1 MPPVAQSI
9 DALWHCFCPRFYA
22 RIFNTPS
29 ATTRRIFPTIAS
41 RPRRQSSRRQY
52 HETRCVKSATQDNL
66 SHQHHDVASGITD
79 DISSDNGSTKLKS
92 VLYEALRKASNKG
105 DMLRVRQLVR
115 SLVEEGAEAPN
126 SLLYTALLLANTDPE
141 YGSPVEVERLLCEME
156 AIGIP
161 PGSIHYHAVL
171 KVGSCFV
178 MEGALLITAQVLSIH
193 PDYLFRNEILDKL
206 QQQWFSLTNDG
217 WHDVIVGLLRE
228 RQIEMVINTLDR
240 MQEEGSKIQAW
251 LLDLVV
257 YTLCNI
263 GEFSQVMTVM
273 RERFNQGELEISGTL
288 WAYIL
293 DTASRALH
301 HELTHYA
308 WTKQVA
314 SEYLSPSSGVCIN
327 VLNTAARCGDYRLA
341 TDVFRILGKR
351 SSALKLYHYEALLES
366 YIKASD
372 IRTALTILTIMLTAG
387 IQPEE
392 ATTRALYFY
401 LHESGLKTREAL
413 SILRELHDG
422 QRQIPTVA
430 VNCIIEALVQ
440 QNDLAYAMETYQT
453 LYNLCPG
460 GPTTATFNA
469 LLRGCAH
476 SSRKDLAM
484 FLASEMQTQ
493 KVVPNELTY
502 DRLILVCIVGK
513 GDDDINDAFRY
524 FEEMKGKGWWPRR
537 GTVTMMVKQTCET
550 GDERVFDLLDEM
562 EKKGVDIVG
571 LQRWVGEKWEDG
583 VSARKT
589 KEIWKER
596 NGRQVED

>member
-1 MPPVAQSI
+1 MSPVAQSI

-22 RIFNTPS
+22 INAPS
-29 ATTRRIFPTIAS
+29 ITATTRRIFPAIVS
-41 RPRRQSSRRQY
+41 RPRRQRSRRQY
-52 HETRCVKSATQDNL
+52 HETRCVKSATQYNL
-66 SHQHHDVASGITD
+66 SHHHHDVANDVAD
-79 DISSDNGSTKLKS
+79 DISSQNGSAKFKS
-92 VLYEALRKASNKG
+92 VLYEELRKASNKG
-105 DMLRVRQLVR
+105 EMLRVRQLAR

-141 YGSPVEVERLLCEME
+141 YGSPVEAERLLHEME

-161 PGSIHYHAVL
+161 PGSTHYHAVL
-171 KVGSCFV
+171 K
-178 MEGALLITAQVLSIH
+178 VLSIH

-228 RQIEMVINTLDR
+228 RQIEMAIDSLDR
-240 MQEEGSKIQAW
+240 MQEEGSKVQPW
-251 LLDLVV
+251 LLDLMV

-263 GEFSQVMTVM
+263 GEFSQVMTIM

-314 SEYLSPSSGVCIN
+314 SEYLNPSSGVCIN
-327 VLNTAARCGDYRLA
+327 VLNTAARCGDYRLS
-341 TDVFRILGKR
+341 TDVFRVLGKR

-366 YIKASD
+366 YVKASD
-372 IRTALTILTIMLTAG
+372 LRTALTILTIMLTAG

-392 ATTRALYFY
+392 GTTRAIYFY
-401 LHESGLKTREAL
+401 LRESSLKTHEAL
-413 SILRELHDG
+413 SVLRELHDG

-440 QNDLAYAMETYQT
+440 QNDVACAMETYQT
-453 LYNLCPG
+453 LYTLCPA

-484 FLASEMQTQ
+484 FLASEMLTQ
-493 KVVPNELTY
+493 KVVPNALTY

-513 GDDDINDAFRY
+513 GDNDIDDAFRY
-524 FEEMKGKGWWPRR
+524 FGEMKGMGWWPRR
-537 GTVTMMVKQTCET
+537 GTVTMMVKRTCEA

-589 KEIWKER
+589 REIWKDR
-596 NGRQVED
+596 DGRQVES